1 MDTTAELI
9 SFWKHVLP
17 CSAYL
22 APVPIWPALHLI
34 WYRSSRSVVPPSP
47 CLLLLAT
54 VSTRIQYLLLAA
66 VHILSDNR
74 MSKFGQRQ
82 TIWSRP
88 SGRLH
93 PKNKH
98 TRQITHGPIILLW
111 SCVVAAAKV
120 KGKDSQML
128 GRYNNNDDDSSRCQ
142 MGLSGFIAHT
152 KPQNHL
158 AYVLFVFLCDRTE
171 EQNSLMTAPQALSY
185 SSPDDTQPR
194 FPFFVFS

>member
-1 MDTTAELI
+1 M
-9 SFWKHVLP
+9 
-17 CSAYL
+17 CC
-22 APVPIWPALHLI
+22 PALLNLHPSPSGLHLI

-54 VSTRIQYLLLAA
+54 VSTRIQSLFLAA

-158 AYVLFVFLCDRTE
+158 AFVLFVFLCDRTE

-185 SSPDDTQPR
+185 FSSSSPDDTQPR
-194 FPFFVFS
+194 FPFFVFG